1 MQKIYHAKSRLLTLA
16 QLTYWL
22 QQNNENFHA
31 TINNEINSFFFRN
44 GSHKKTTMRCQQHFT
59 LHYCVTLIDTIRQ
72 LVMCNSKGIETYEE
86 WSTIDANLSTIIL
99 CNRLHSIKKLLEYMV
114 VRGMLG

>member
-31 TINNEINSFFFRN
+31 TINNEINSFFFQKWQ
-44 GSHKKTTMRCQQHFT
+44 S
-59 LHYCVTLIDTIRQ
+59 
-72 LVMCNSKGIETYEE
+72 
-86 WSTIDANLSTIIL
+86 
-99 CNRLHSIKKLLEYMV
+99 
-114 VRGMLG
+114 